1 MSSNWEGERPPGR
14 RARLIARMR
23 TGFQIT
29 VLGITK
35 ALFIVRQ
42 TTMIAACRP
51 TTRRPFR
58 PSPSPSTWSCSPCGA
73 TRSARWSYDGES
85 SRSRGAGRCP
95 AASCAGMRTSP
106 PPRHGNS
113 PRKPGCAR
121 TTRPLPASTTG
132 RTSNSSPP
140 TGTRSA
146 TPGCGWSAWH
156 TWCSPPT
163 CPHPARA
170 ATPTAPAGLR
180 RRTPGRPR
188 PDRHEPR
195 LRPRADPRRRRR
207 AGPLEDRVLLAGH
220 GLLPAGVHRRRAAPG
235 VRGGVGRGARPA
247 QLPPQGHR
255 DPRVPGPRGRDDDPS
270 GRQARPAVQGRR
282 RDPAQP
288 ADAAAGSLTR
298 RHRRHR
304 GPRGLRRR
312 FRRGGGGRP
321 GPGCPG
327 RRHCRPSPGPVA

>member
-170 ATPTAPAGLR
+170 ATPTAPAGLPSTNSWKAPTRPSRASPSTTRGSSPTASSGPAR
-180 RRTPGRPR
+180 RSSTPRWPR
-188 PDRHEPR
+188 PSARRSSPSASCAGCTR
-195 LRPRADPRRRRR
+195 RCGAWRSTRATST
-207 AGPLEDRVLLAGH
+207 
-220 GLLPAGVHRRRAAPG
+220 
-235 VRGGVGRGARPA
+235 ARS
-247 QLPPQGHR
+247 
-255 DPRVPGPRGRDDDPS
+255 PGPPGSWSRGRDDDPS

-298 RHRRHR
+298 RHR